1 MSLKNDYAPLAPA
14 TTLQQ
19 TARTASH
26 RGLFHIAM
34 QDVPSACRGRDKQS
48 KCSQSMQRQ
57 VGGRIVN
64 FRDAGFG
71 LGMMLRKTDA
81 GCLQESNICFQ
92 KHSATHASRSMMRKM
107 SFPQQ
112 SSSSLRL
119 AIKIACL
126 VYRYLPKRIRILFC

>member
-1 MSLKNDYAPLAPA
+1 MQSEYAEA
-14 TTLQQ
+14 
-19 TARTASH
+19 
-26 RGLFHIAM
+26 
-34 QDVPSACRGRDKQS
+34 
-48 KCSQSMQRQ
+48 
-57 VGGRIVN
+57 GGRIVN

-81 GCLQESNICFQ
+81 EESNICFQ

>member
-1 MSLKNDYAPLAPA
+1 
-14 TTLQQ
+14 
-19 TARTASH
+19 
-26 RGLFHIAM
+26 
-34 QDVPSACRGRDKQS
+34 
-48 KCSQSMQRQ
+48 MQRQ